1 MYPLQL
7 IKIILSVIIVIIL
20 SYLLPWWII
29 SIIALI
35 IGYTSNNVT
44 EAIICGFIIGFLSW
58 FIVLIYMF
66 NDGGDIIFTRM
77 SLLLKMKTPILLIFF
92 SSILSGVLGLLGSWT
107 GWQFKKRG

>member
-7 IKIILSVIIVIIL
+7 IKIILSIISVIML
-20 SYLLPWWII
+20 SYLLPWWIL

-44 EAIICGFIIGFLSW
+44 EAIIYGFIIGFLSW

-66 NDGGDIIFTRM
+66 YNGGDIIFTKM
-77 SLLLKMKTPILLIFF
+77 SLLLNMKTPILLVLF
-92 SSILSGVLGLLGSWT
+92 SSILSGVLGLVSSWT
-107 GWQFKKRG
+107 GWQFNKRG